1 MSFSARAFYEFAA
14 KQTLLNFISASL
26 QAGRQRRVVFS
37 TLSRVRLAQ
46 ARRLM
51 GLQSARLAHSGSF
64 DEFYYH
70 FTVLYLEASVLL
82 ESLPNSLN
90 PKGPISVRTL

>member
-1 MSFSARAFYEFAA
+1 MSFSTRAFYEFAA

-64 DEFYYH
+64 DEFYYR
-70 FTVLYLEASVLL
+70 LAIGLEKNASNSRSMLL
-82 ESLPNSLN
+82 IN
-90 PKGPISVRTL
+90 ITLI